1 MTPPEDELGEVA
13 DESGLDRTPE
23 SEGPPEP
30 VASGEVPEW
39 AEDEDEELD
48 EPQQGVEGFRMT
60 LIEHL
65 IELRTRM
72 IRSGVVILL
81 FLFLTMPFGETIF
94 EFLCA
99 PAFGKF
105 PEGNGGFVYTQVAE
119 EFMSYLKVGIFGAFI
134 VALPVVAHQ
143 AWGFIAPGLYKKEQR
158 YVLPFVL
165 CSTLLFGVGAGFCYY
180 GILPYAM
187 DFFLSSTSELAT
199 PQIKV
204 SAYLSFVTRMIL
216 AFGLVFETPLVIFF
230 LARMGLV
237 TAESLVRFRRYAIL
251 LGFILAACI
260 TPPDPGSQVAV
271 ALPFLLLYE
280 VGIIIARV
288 FARPPVDLRD
298 DELDSP

>member
-1 MTPPEDELGEVA
+1 MSTPED
-13 DESGLDRTPE
+13 DTQE
-23 SEGPPEP
+23 SEGALPAPPVEGTDVP
-30 VASGEVPEW
+30 AELQSGEVPEW
-39 AEDEDEELD
+39 ADDEGEEAV
-48 EPQQGVEGFRMT
+48 ENPGGVEGFRMT

-72 IRSGVVILL
+72 IRSGIVILVML
-81 FLFLTMPFGETIF
+81 FVTLPFGETIF

-99 PAFGKF
+99 PATGKF

-119 EFMSYLKVGIFGAFI
+119 EFMTYLKVGIFGALI
-134 VALPVVAHQ
+134 LALPVVAHQ
-143 AWGFIAPGLYKKEQR
+143 AWGFVAPGLYKREQR
-158 YVLPFVL
+158 YVIPFVL
-165 CSTLLFGVGAGFCYY
+165 CSTLLFGVGAAFCYY

-237 TAESLVRFRRYAIL
+237 TAESLVGFRRYAIL

-280 VGIIIARV
+280 VGIVIARM
-288 FARPPVDLRD
+288 FAKPPVEF
-298 DELDSP
+298 DEDE